1 MFLALSQQDLL
12 GINETA
18 AAANTIWETAKRL
31 ITALAAVGVVLT
43 AGSQFASL
51 GKINS
56 IFFFLIAI
64 AGVIGGFSGV
74 EIVLWYIVRASTP
87 EYLTLS
93 KLIELDSIV

>member
-64 AGVIGGFSGV
+64 AGVIGGLSGV
-74 EIVLWYIVRASTP
+74 EIVLRYMIRVLTP

-93 KLIELDSIV
+93 KLVEIDSIA